1 MTLWVILL
9 TILTSMATVL
19 ATAPFLRWLSGRAG
33 AAPEDDVATC
43 LDRLSDIER
52 RAATGL
58 LGADEA
64 AVARADVKLRILAA
78 THAERAAATRLS
90 AGKRRLAL
98 VAAAAIAM
106 VGTAGLYMY
115 GSAAPPSTSTEA
127 ERLQGAAAVE
137 ALAAATSQIA
147 AQPLAMQQPA
157 SEQPGQPQQ
166 QLGSVD
172 EMAARLAAR
181 LKRNPNDPEG
191 WRMLG
196 WSYFNIERFSEAA
209 AAYAKALDLS
219 PNRADLASAYG
230 EALVRAGDG
239 RVGEE
244 AKSAFVRAL
253 RLDAKEARARFFMG
267 VVKEQAGD
275 KAAALD
281 EWIAVLNEADA
292 KEPWY
297 ADLMQRV
304 TARGRETGI
313 DVSVRLRRAEATGGV
328 LAQLEQPAA
337 GPSKGG
343 PTADDVRNAN
353 AMPPADRAAMI
364 RGMVEGLAAR
374 LEQSPGDVDGWIKLI
389 RSRKVLGETHEAE
402 RALQR
407 AMDVFKSAPQ
417 ERQRIVAIGREMGL
431 MR

>member
-1 MTLWVILL
+1 
-9 TILTSMATVL
+9 
-19 ATAPFLRWLSGRAG
+19 
-33 AAPEDDVATC
+33 
-43 LDRLSDIER
+43 
-52 RAATGL
+52 
-58 LGADEA
+58 
-64 AVARADVKLRILAA
+64 
-78 THAERAAATRLS
+78 
-90 AGKRRLAL
+90 
-98 VAAAAIAM
+98 AAIAM

-157 SEQPGQPQQ
+157 SEQPGQPRQPQQ

-313 DVSVRLRRAEATGGV
+313 DVSVRLRRA
-328 LAQLEQPAA
+328 
-337 GPSKGG
+337 
-343 PTADDVRNAN
+343 
-353 AMPPADRAAMI
+353 
-364 RGMVEGLAAR
+364 
-374 LEQSPGDVDGWIKLI
+374 
-389 RSRKVLGETHEAE
+389 
-402 RALQR
+402 
-407 AMDVFKSAPQ
+407 
-417 ERQRIVAIGREMGL
+417 
-431 MR
+431 